1 MANLWSGRFS
11 KKMDKIV
18 EEFNA
23 SIGFDINLFEYDI
36 MGSKAHV
43 TMLAD
48 TGIIKQ
54 EESDLI
60 KSTLDQIKEGIKDGS
75 IVFSSEDEDIHM
87 AIEKVLISRIG
98 EVGKKLHTA
107 RSRNDQTILDTK
119 LYVINETMNMKALLV
134 GLLEAIVEKAEKYK
148 GDIMPGFT
156 HLQHAQPVSI
166 GFHMMAYFQKF
177 KRDISRLDDLY
188 ERLDEC
194 PLGSCALAGTTLPI
208 DRFKTA
214 QILGFSKPTENAMD
228 SISERDFV
236 IEFIFVMSMIM
247 THLSRFCEEFIIWN
261 SQEFS
266 YVDIDDAYCTGSSIM
281 PQKKNPDIPELIRG
295 KAGRVYGSL
304 MALFTIVKG
313 LPLAFNKDFQEDK
326 ENLFDSVKTCSDCIY
341 IFTKMLE
348 KSEFNCQDIL
358 KKLEKGF
365 IEATDLAE
373 DMVAKGIAFR
383 DAHELVGKIV
393 KYCECENVTIQSL
406 EGKNLEIIG
415 RTDLE
420 YVIPKLGFMDCVNKR
435 DCYGGTALVEV
446 ERQIKVAKEFL
457 SDLA

>member
-11 KKMDKIV
+11 KPMEKIV

-23 SIGFDINLFEYDI
+23 SIGFDINLYEYDI
-36 MGSKAHV
+36 IGSQAHV
-43 TMLAD
+43 TMLSEV
-48 TGIIKQ
+48 G
-54 EESDLI
+54 LI
-60 KSTLDQIKEGIKDGS
+60 KNEEAIVIKEELQKIKDEIKEGKLKFTS
-75 IVFSSEDEDIHM
+75 RDEDIHM
-87 AIEKVLISRIG
+87 AIEGVLISRIG
-98 EVGKKLHTA
+98 DIGKKLHTA

-119 LYVINETMNMKALLV
+119 MYVRNEVINMKALLV
-134 GLLEAIVEKAEKYK
+134 ELLNEIIIKADENKEE
-148 GDIMPGFT
+148 IISGFT

-177 KRDISRLDDLY
+177 KRDLTRLEDLY
-188 ERLDEC
+188 ERMDEC

-214 QILGFSKPTENAMD
+214 QLLGFSKPSENAMD

-247 THLSRFCEEFIIWN
+247 THLSRFCEEFILWN

-266 YVDIDDAYCTGSSIM
+266 YIEIDDAYCTGSSIM

-295 KAGRVYGSL
+295 KTGRVYGSL
-304 MALFTIVKG
+304 MALLTIVKG

-341 IFTKMLE
+341 IFTKMLS
-348 KSEFNCQDIL
+348 KTKFKQDEIL
-358 KKLEKGF
+358 SKLKKGF

-373 DMVAKGIAFR
+373 DMVVNGIAFR

-393 KYCECENVTIQSL
+393 KYCEQNNMTLQDMYQMDLSCI
-406 EGKNLEIIG
+406 GKSEI
-415 RTDLE
+415 D
-420 YVIPKLGFMDCVNKR
+420 YKIPKLEFIDCVNKR
-435 DCYGGTALVEV
+435 NSYGGTSISEV
-446 ERQIKVAKEFL
+446 KRQIQYAKDFL
-457 SDLA
+457 NKY